1 MRKARVMDKKLIK
14 ILLSKM
20 GKAIQD
26 FNMIEDGDRIAVGV
40 SGGKDSY
47 TLLYLLEEIRKK
59 SPKKFEI
66 VALNVHNG
74 NKFYQ
79 SEKIESFAKV
89 IDVPFHLEKTAIIE
103 IVMEKL
109 RPNSYPCS
117 FCARLRRAALYS
129 AALNLNCNK
138 LALGHHLDDAI
149 ETLLLNFFF
158 QGSLKGMP
166 PKLLAENKKI
176 VVIRPLYYI
185 PEGMIREFSEKMSY
199 PIIDCACIISCDKQG
214 ERKEMKKV
222 VEEISQRYPKA
233 RRSALNALKNI
244 ELRYLADAKLYNFDE
259 EKSLSKNDG
268 G

>member
-1 MRKARVMDKKLIK
+1 MDKKLTK
-14 ILLSKM
+14 ILLSRM
-20 GKAIQD
+20 GKAIKD
-26 FNMIEDGDRIAVGV
+26 FNMVEEGDRIAVGV

-66 VALNVHNG
+66 VALNAHNG
-74 NKFYQ
+74 NKFYEW
-79 SEKIESFAKV
+79 EKIEGFAKSV
-89 IDVPFHLEKTAIIE
+89 NVPFHLEKTSIIE

-149 ETLLLNFFF
+149 ETMLLNFFF

-166 PKLLAENKKI
+166 PKLLAENRKI

-185 PEGMIREFSEKMSY
+185 PEPMIREFSEKMSY
-199 PIIDCACIISCDKQG
+199 PIIDCACVISCDKQG

-222 VEEISQRYPKA
+222 VEEISNRYPKA
-233 RRSALNALKNI
+233 RRSALNALKTV
-244 ELRYLADAKLYNFDE
+244 EPRYLADSKLYDF
-259 EKSLSKNDG
+259 EKESLSEKTNG

>member
-1 MRKARVMDKKLIK
+1 MDKKLIK

-20 GKAIQD
+20 GKAIKD
-26 FNMIEDGDRIAVGV
+26 FEMIQDGDRIAVGV

-59 SPKKFEI
+59 SPIKFEI
-66 VALNVHNG
+66 VALNAHNG
-74 NKFYQ
+74 NKFYNF
-79 SEKIESFAKV
+79 EKIKEFANFLN
-89 IDVPFHLEKTAIIE
+89 VPFHLEKTSIIE

-138 LALGHHLDDAI
+138 IALGHHLDDAI

-166 PKLLAENKKI
+166 PKLLAENKQI
-176 VVIRPLYYI
+176 VLIRPLYYT
-185 PEGMIREFSEKMSY
+185 PESMIKEFSEKMSY

-222 VEEISQRYPKA
+222 VEEISKRYPKA
-233 RRSALNALKNI
+233 RRSALAAFKTV
-244 ELRYLADAKLYNFDE
+244 EPRYLADKNLYDFKKE
-259 EKSLSKNDG
+259 SLSKKKSG

>member
-1 MRKARVMDKKLIK
+1 MGKKLTR
-14 ILLSKM
+14 ILLSRM
-20 GKAIQD
+20 GKAIKD
-26 FNMIEDGDRIAVGV
+26 FNMIEAGDRVAVGV

-66 VALNVHNG
+66 IALNAHNG
-74 NKFYQ
+74 NRFYQ
-79 SEKIESFAKV
+79 SEKIASFAKM
-89 IDVPFHLEKTAIIE
+89 IGVPFYLEKTEIID
-103 IVMEKL
+103 IVMKKL
-109 RPNSYPCS
+109 RPESYPCS

-166 PKLLAENKKI
+166 PKLLAENGKI
-176 VVIRPLYYI
+176 VTIRPLYYV
-185 PEGMIREFSEKMSY
+185 PEGMIQEFSEKMSY

-222 VEEISQRYPKA
+222 VEEISKRYPKA
-233 RRSALNALKNI
+233 RRSALTALKNI
-244 ELRYLADAKLYNFDE
+244 EPRYLADSKLHDF
-259 EKSLSKNDG
+259 EKERVSEKKYG

>member
-1 MRKARVMDKKLIK
+1 MQKRLTK
-14 ILLSKM
+14 ILLSRM
-20 GKAIQD
+20 GKAIKD
-26 FNMIEDGDRIAVGV
+26 FNMIEEGDRIAVGV

-66 VALNVHNG
+66 VALNAHNG

-79 SEKIESFAKV
+79 WGKIESFAKS
-89 IDVPFHLEKTAIIE
+89 ISVPFHLEKTTIIE

-109 RPNSYPCS
+109 RLNSYPCS

-129 AALNLNCNK
+129 AALELKCNK

-176 VVIRPLYYI
+176 TVIRPLYYI
-185 PEGMIREFSEKMSY
+185 PESMIREFSEKMGY

-214 ERKEMKKV
+214 ERKEMKKA
-222 VEEISQRYPKA
+222 VEEISKRYPKA
-233 RRSALNALKNI
+233 RRSALSALKTV
-244 ELRYLADAKLYNFDE
+244 EPRYLADCRLHNFE
-259 EKSLSKNDG
+259 EENPQKENG